1 MDLKTIFG
9 LVETILGGLLLIV
22 SIMSFYFAFTFSG
35 PILNFVEIAIDSENI
50 IILADSLIML
60 LKIILYSFDL
70 FFLFASILLI
80 LDGIL
85 KIRDE
90 D

>member
-22 SIMSFYFAFTFSG
+22 SIMIFYFAFTFSG

-50 IILADSLIML
+50 IML
-60 LKIILYSFDL
+60 LKLILYGFDL